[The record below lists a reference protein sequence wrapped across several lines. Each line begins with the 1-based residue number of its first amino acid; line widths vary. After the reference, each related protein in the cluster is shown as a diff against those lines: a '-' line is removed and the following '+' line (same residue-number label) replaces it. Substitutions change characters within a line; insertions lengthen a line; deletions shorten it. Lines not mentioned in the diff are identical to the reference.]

1 MNQKH
6 HRVHCKM
13 WEGMT
18 SDDANDE
25 FERLHVEQH
34 GAEDEGPIR
43 QVEVKDPYKRKREW
57 KGVRSESGVVEQNT
71 IGTEQA
77 AVKRRRIMTKTAF
90 DKLSEHL
97 DSGELQGVEL
107 VDASLELDPPADVKP
122 KTPASASSA
131 APSASASGGHAT
143 APSTI
148 RARSESALAVTSTSK
163 EKDRRK
169 GTSYGGGQ
177 KKRAMP
183 AIEKVKE
190 EGQPCF
196 EGLVTEMDSSCFQ
209 EAKKRLLAHIGVLRE
224 VCCGEKGL
232 KFKLDT
238 ASLRLEE
245 KNADENDLDF
255 STQDLINQTE
265 ELDTKCGELADATK
279 PCKKPDLADLLEKY
293 DALKQQVLTL
303 EGSVSSQVNG
313 VNTKIGHIS
322 SAKTN
327 SHNKVYWKGTKVQNQ
342 LMLGGYNKTAA
353 RMTANIFM
361 ALSDD
366 DARSAHIVEKF
377 AEGQLNPNAEN
388 FDIET
393 ATLFTLHADNI
404 MSKFFKTLYD
414 QKKLCGMKYEELRS
428 CMVESPSW

>member
-1 MNQKH
+1 
-6 HRVHCKM
+6 
-13 WEGMT
+13 
-18 SDDANDE
+18 
-25 FERLHVEQH
+25 
-34 GAEDEGPIR
+34 
-43 QVEVKDPYKRKREW
+43 
-57 KGVRSESGVVEQNT
+57 
-71 IGTEQA
+71 
-77 AVKRRRIMTKTAF
+77 
-90 DKLSEHL
+90 
-97 DSGELQGVEL
+97 
-107 VDASLELDPPADVKP
+107 
-122 KTPASASSA
+122 
-131 APSASASGGHAT
+131 
-143 APSTI
+143 
-148 RARSESALAVTSTSK
+148 
-163 EKDRRK
+163 
-169 GTSYGGGQ
+169 
-177 KKRAMP
+177 
-183 AIEKVKE
+183 
-190 EGQPCF
+190 
-196 EGLVTEMDSSCFQ
+196 MDSSCFR
-209 EAKKRLLAHIGVLRE
+209 EAQKGFVARIGVLRE

-238 ASLRLEE
+238 ASLRLGE

-279 PCKKPDLADLLEKY
+279 PCKKPDLADLQEKY
-293 DALKQQVLTL
+293 DTLKQQILTL

-322 SAKTN
+322 TAKTN
-327 SHNKVYWKGTKVQNQ
+327 SYNKVYWKGTKVQNQ
-342 LMLGGYNKTAA
+342 LMLGGYNKTVA